1 MTYTKAM
8 KLGKLTRA
16 AAFSEPQIDTEAR
29 TLTFPF
35 SSEYPVERWFGD
47 EILSHDPAAA
57 NLSRLNDG
65 APLLFNHN
73 MDEYIGVVERAWIEG
88 SRGYATVKFSQNERA
103 QQILRDVE
111 DGILRNVSFGYR
123 VNAMTEESKGSYRVS
138 DWEAFEVSLVT
149 VPADPSVGV
158 SRSDDGEATDVA
170 VTPLEEPDENPPA
183 SADNVNEEQDTE
195 METPDVSV
203 IRAEAAEAERTR
215 IASINALG
223 DKLGQSDLARQL
235 IESGRS
241 LDDAR
246 AAFLEKMGAKQEPV
260 QQRSGEVDLTD
271 KEQRTYSVVRAI
283 NAAISGD
290 WSKAGLEREVSQTL
304 AREAGR
310 ETSGFFMPTNLSMRA
325 TYAVGAAATGGNLVE
340 TQLLAESFIDILRNR
355 ATVLQLGPTMLTGL
369 VGNIAI
375 PRKNATTS
383 VSWVTEGN
391 APAQS
396 EATFDQVTLS
406 PKQIAAR
413 SQYTRLALQQ
423 TTPDI
428 ERIVRDDLAA
438 VMALGIDLAC
448 INGTGTSGQP
458 RGILNTSGIGS
469 VVGGTNGANVSID
482 NFIDLEREI
491 DIDNALAGNLYYLTN
506 SRVVASTKK
515 LKSTTGEYLWN
526 GTDNPLNNI
535 ISGAINGYPI
545 ARTNQVPNT
554 LTKGTS
560 SGVCS
565 AIIFGN
571 FNDLIIGMWGG
582 LEILPNPYGSGYN
595 AGSVDIRA
603 MQTVDITVRRA
614 ESFAAMTDA
623 LTP

>member
-1 MTYTKAM
+1 M

-16 AAFSEPQIDTEAR
+16 AAFSEPQVDSDTR
-29 TLTFPF
+29 TMTFSF
-35 SSEYPVERWFGD
+35 SSEYPVERWFGT
-47 EILSHDPAAA
+47 EVLSHAPSAA
-57 NLSRLNDG
+57 NLARLNDG
-65 APLLFNHN
+65 APLLYNH
-73 MDEYIGVVERAWIEG
+73 DADTYIGVVERAWLEG
-88 SRGYATVKFSQNERA
+88 TRGYATVKFSQNERA

-123 VNAMTEESKGSYRVS
+123 VNKMTEQDKGSYRVD
-138 DWEAFEVSLVT
+138 DWEAFEISLVT
-149 VPADPSVGV
+149 VPADPTIGVG
-158 SRSDDGEATDVA
+158 RSDDTEAADVE
-170 VTPLEEPDENPPA
+170 VTPLVEPDDDLPA
-183 SADNVNEEQDTE
+183 AADNVNEQQETE
-195 METPDVSV
+195 RMETPDVSV

-223 DKLGQSDLARQL
+223 DQLGQADLARQL

-241 LDDAR
+241 LDEAR
-246 AAFLEKMGAKQEPV
+246 AAFLEKMGAKQQPI
-260 QQRSGEVDLTD
+260 QQRSGEVDMTS
-271 KEQRTYSVVRAI
+271 KEQRSYSVVRAI

-310 ETSGFFMPTNLSMRA
+310 ETSGFFMPTNLQMRA

-355 ATVLQLGPTMLTGL
+355 ATIMQLGPTMLTGL
-369 VGNIAI
+369 VGNITI
-375 PRKNATTS
+375 PRKNATTQ

-391 APAQS
+391 APSQS
-396 EATFDQVTLS
+396 EATFDQISLT

-438 VMALGIDLAC
+438 VMALGIDLAA
-448 INGTGTSGQP
+448 INGSGTSGQP

-469 VVGGTNGANVSID
+469 VVGGTNGANIVID

-565 AIIFGN
+565 AVIFGN
-571 FNDLIIGMWGG
+571 FNDLVIGMWGG
-582 LEILPNPYGSGYN
+582 LEILPNPYGAGYN

-603 MQTVDITVRRA
+603 MQTVDMTVRRA

>member
-1 MTYTKAM
+1 M

-16 AAFSEPQIDTEAR
+16 AAFPEPQVDSDTR
-29 TLTFPF
+29 TMTFPF
-35 SSEYPVERWFGD
+35 SSEYPVERWFGT
-47 EILSHDPAAA
+47 EVLSHEPGAA
-57 NLSRLNDG
+57 NLARLNDG
-65 APLLFNHN
+65 APLLYNH
-73 MDEYIGVVERAWIEG
+73 DADTYIGVVERAWIEG
-88 SRGYATVKFSQNERA
+88 TRGYATVKFSQNERA

-123 VNAMTEESKGSYRVS
+123 VNKMTEADKGTYRVD
-138 DWEAFEVSLVT
+138 DWEPLELSLVT
-149 VPADPSVGV
+149 IPADPSVGLG
-158 SRSDDGEATDVA
+158 RSDDGEATDVE
-170 VTPLEEPDENPPA
+170 VTPLVEPDDEPPA
-183 SADNVNEEQDTE
+183 AADNVNEQQETE
-195 METPDVSV
+195 RMETPDVSV

-215 IASINALG
+215 IASISALG
-223 DKLGQSDLARQL
+223 EKFGQSDLARQL
-235 IESGRS
+235 VESGRS
-241 LDDAR
+241 LDEAR
-246 AAFLEKMGAKQEPV
+246 AAFLEKMGAKEQPI
-260 QQRSGEVDLTD
+260 QQRSGEVDMTA
-271 KEQRTYSVVRAI
+271 KEQRSYSVVRAI

-310 ETSGFFMPTNLSMRA
+310 ETSGFFMPTNLQMRA

-355 ATVLQLGPTMLTGL
+355 ATIMQLGPTMLTGL
-369 VGNIAI
+369 VGNITI
-375 PRKNATTS
+375 PRKNATTQ

-391 APAQS
+391 APSQT
-396 EATFDQVTLS
+396 EATFDQISLT

-438 VMALGIDLAC
+438 VIALGIDLAA
-448 INGTGTSGQP
+448 ITGTGASGQP

-469 VVGGTNGANVSID
+469 VVGGTNGANISID
-482 NFIDLEREI
+482 HFIDLEREI

-506 SRVVASTKK
+506 SRVVASAKK
-515 LKSTTGEYLWN
+515 IKSTTGEYLWN

-565 AIIFGN
+565 AVIFGN
-571 FNDLIIGMWGG
+571 FNDLVIGMWGG
-582 LEILPNPYGSGYN
+582 LEILPNPYGAGYN

-614 ESFAAMTDA
+614 ESFAAITDA